1 MEHVLFGNTDFVFQQ
16 LGDDRHMTGVFKFAA
31 FLPDKQS
38 TCNRRTGRTIRK
50 CL

>member
-16 LGDDRHMTGVFKFAA
+16 LGDDRHMAGIVKLTA

-38 TCNRRTGRTIRK
+38 TGYRRAG
-50 CL
+50 